1 MLEVGLN
8 CRIIKNV
15 DGSIHT
21 VEAPN
26 GEPSILYKEALRVTG
41 SEDKASDIWAIA
53 YTKGYADYIGM
64 KVQDIASDAN
74 VDQNGEPLFEDV
86 SNYILAKE
94 SVSGDYTRGEM
105 VDVNDFIASTG
116 FRSVDNIYDRLSM
129 LFDDGSIIFTKARLT
144 SSGIWSEAEAERI
157 MGNPVIA
164 ARAKISIRR
173 FMDYYSSYE
182 ESQDYYMV
190 DEASDVLVH
199 TEEYTSFGT
208 RKILEPF
215 IVSNRMKEEL
225 SGITDRSEFDR
236 AVNSLPY
243 GEVVERYNEDADYAE
258 SVYNKYSTLSKI
270 PVVDTEGNS
279 INQIES
285 GFRMFFRMPK
295 RSDFIK
301 ADETMNDLL
310 MMDQTEWDS
319 DATIPKLK
327 HLESYAAGMELDI
340 VGLSD
345 MHDSKTRE
353 EIVPFISDLMIFSRM
368 VQSEGFSSERDISVM
383 LSSRESLFGKPAED
397 YKIEELSENL
407 RDLNLVYF
415 SSSMDSK
422 SAFEDFGLLS
432 VNGYPGVYQK
442 VDNSVSKEDIYEF
455 LYEAET
461 DRDLRAK
468 IIPDS
473 AMKSIMGKD
482 GVDFYKLRDPKNKEV
497 VIMDIASYV
506 RGRMLPGDT
515 EQMAAYRVAFGHPE
529 NARDNIQDINRYLD
543 RYMESERKVV
553 TYSLAQD
560 IYHKLL
566 KLKVKNAERYND
578 IFSGIKYIPGKG
590 FCLLHSDMHTLRGI
604 DLAMEDDLRD
614 SFKKYALSSIE
625 PSLFDMFYIKR
636 HSMGEANEGFY
647 MQYYMDNPAA
657 LKESKGSSEQVS
669 DKIMSISGEFSNFV
683 RTGSN
688 VYEKISEHDSGSYY
702 AEIGTDM
709 TGVMEKIGSISERNA
724 GQEVGNSVSFI
735 DSVSRNSE
743 ISRRLEC

>member
-8 CRIIKNV
+8 CRIVKNA
-15 DGSIHT
+15 DGSINT
-21 VEAPN
+21 IEAPN
-26 GEPSILYKEALRVTG
+26 GKPSILYKEALRVTG
-41 SEDKASDIWAIA
+41 SEEKASDIWATA

-74 VDQNGEPLFEDV
+74 VDQNGEPLFGDV
-86 SNYILAKE
+86 VDYISTKE
-94 SVSGDYTRGEM
+94 SISGDYTKGEM
-105 VDVNDFIASTG
+105 ADVNDFIVSTG
-116 FRSVDNIYDRLSM
+116 FRSTDNIYDRLSM
-129 LFDDGSIIFTKARLT
+129 LYDDGSIIFTKARLV

-164 ARAKISIRR
+164 LQAKESIRR
-173 FMDYYSSYE
+173 FMDYYASPV
-182 ESQDYYMV
+182 ESQEYYMAN
-190 DEASDVLVH
+190 ETSDTPVY
-199 TEEYTSFGT
+199 TEDYTSFGT

-225 SGITDRSEFDR
+225 SGITDRVEFDR

-243 GEVVERYNEDADYAE
+243 GEVVERYNEDADYAD
-258 SVYNKYSTLSKI
+258 SVYDKYSTLSKV

-285 GFRMFFRMPK
+285 GFRLFFRMPK

-301 ADETMNDLL
+301 SDETMNDLL

-319 DATIPKLK
+319 DATISKLK
-327 HLESYAAGMELDI
+327 HLESYAAGMGFDI

-353 EIVPFISDLMIFSRM
+353 EITPFISDLMIFSRM
-368 VQSEGFSSERDISVM
+368 MQSEEFNSGRDISAII
-383 LSSRESLFGKPAED
+383 SSRERLFGKPAED
-397 YKIEELSENL
+397 YRIEELSENL
-407 RDLNLVYF
+407 RDLNLVYL

-422 SAFEDFGLLS
+422 SAFENLGLLS
-432 VNGYPGVYQK
+432 VNGHPGVYQK

-461 DRDLRAK
+461 DRNLRAK

-482 GVDFYKLRDPKNKEV
+482 GVDFYKLRDPKNKEA

-543 RYMESERKVV
+543 RYLESERKAT
-553 TYSLAQD
+553 TYSLVQD

-566 KLKVKNAERYND
+566 KLKVKDAERYND
-578 IFSGIKYIPGKG
+578 IFGGIKYMPGRG
-590 FCLLHSDMHTLRGI
+590 FYLLHSDMQTLRGI
-604 DLAMEDDLRD
+604 DLAMEDDLRN
-614 SFKKYALSSIE
+614 SFKKYALNSNE

-636 HSMGEANEGFY
+636 HNMGEANEGFY
-647 MQYYMDNPAA
+647 RQYYMDNPSA
-657 LKESKGSSEQVS
+657 LKESKGNSEQVS

-683 RTGSN
+683 RIGSN
-688 VYEKISEHDSGSYY
+688 VYEKVSEHDSGSYY
-702 AEIGTDM
+702 AEIGADM

>member
-15 DGSIHT
+15 DGSINT

-74 VDQNGEPLFEDV
+74 VDQNGEPLFKDV
-86 SNYILAKE
+86 SDYILAKE

-129 LFDDGSIIFTKARLT
+129 LFDDGSIIFTKARLM
-144 SSGIWSEAEAERI
+144 SSGIWSEAEVERI
-157 MGNPVIA
+157 MGNPAIA

-182 ESQDYYMV
+182 ESQDYYMA

-225 SGITDRSEFDR
+225 SGITDRSEFDQV
-236 AVNSLPY
+236 VNSLPY
-243 GEVVERYNEDADYAE
+243 GEVVERYNEDADYAD
-258 SVYNKYSTLSKI
+258 SVYDKYSTLSKI

-285 GFRMFFRMPK
+285 GFRIFSRMPK

-301 ADETMNDLL
+301 ADEIMNDLL

-319 DATIPKLK
+319 DATISKLK
-327 HLESYAAGMELDI
+327 HLESYAAGMGLDI

-345 MHDSKTRE
+345 MYDSKTRE
-353 EIVPFISDLMIFSRM
+353 EIAPFISDLIIFSRM
-368 VQSEGFSSERDISVM
+368 MQSEEFNSGRDISAII
-383 LSSRESLFGKPAED
+383 SSRESLFGKPAED
-397 YKIEELSENL
+397 YRVEELSENL
-407 RDLNLVYF
+407 RDLNLVYL

-422 SAFEDFGLLS
+422 DAFESLGLLS

-468 IIPDS
+468 IIPDN

-482 GVDFYKLRDPKNKEV
+482 GVDFYKLRDPKNKEAI
-497 VIMDIASYV
+497 IMNIASYV

-529 NARDNIQDINRYLD
+529 NERDNIQDINRYLD
-543 RYMESERKVV
+543 RYLEGERKTT
-553 TYSLAQD
+553 TYSLTQD
-560 IYHKLL
+560 IYYKLL
-566 KLKVKNAERYND
+566 RLKVKDAERYKD
-578 IFSGIKYIPGKG
+578 IFSGIKYMSGKG
-590 FCLLHSDMHTLRGI
+590 FYLLHSDIQTLRGI

-614 SFKKYALSSIE
+614 SFKKYALNSNE

-636 HSMGEANEGFY
+636 HNMGEANEGFY
-647 MQYYMDNPAA
+647 RRYYMDNPAA

-683 RTGSN
+683 RIGSN
-688 VYEKISEHDSGSYY
+688 VYEKVSEHDSGSYY

-709 TGVMEKIGSISERNA
+709 AGVMEKIGSISERNA